1 MKNKKYVAPQ
11 MEVCIVNVEMIASS
25 ASTTMGKSS
34 DSPIMGADEILTKE
48 RSIMG
53 ENESLWDNVW

>member
-25 ASTTMGKSS
+25 VVMGKSS